1 MLIGVEYRDLVI
13 LLANGQSVNDI
24 KKQYKSREAGEDIK
38 LQNGRS
44 LLALCKEK
52 GLDFT
57 FMYRAIFTYQV
68 TPEEAQKQYQIT
80 WETIPLNW
88 INQKYGSI
96 LEQLGISGM
105 QWQAIVK
112 MLQNNKMTLGE
123 ALESN
128 IIRRNAIEKGLSL
141 KWGEAVYGLAHMRE
155 KIGSDFHSEISI
167 NQKEREFISSCNQEL
182 LELKQKIQVDR
193 AQIPSESRKPGGIEI

>member
-1 MLIGVEYRDLVI
+1 
-13 LLANGQSVNDI
+13 
-24 KKQYKSREAGEDIK
+24 
-38 LQNGRS
+38 
-44 LLALCKEK
+44 
-52 GLDFT
+52 
-57 FMYRAIFTYQV
+57 
-68 TPEEAQKQYQIT
+68 
-80 WETIPLNW
+80 
-88 INQKYGSI
+88 
-96 LEQLGISGM
+96 M